1 MTIVQPD
8 TPNGTIL
15 EFKTQEKIELTGLIS
30 LT

>member
-1 MTIVQPD
+1 MIIVQLD
-8 TPNGTIL
+8 TPSGIIL